1 MLIVWLLYIIQK
13 KRYVKLFQNVSKHY
27 RDIHTNY
34 KHVCQLYLLV
44 LNMQR
49 WKRDEPPIRL
59 SDKQSKLYVV
69 HLKIILNL
77 VSKPQSSPVFFCV
90 CLFPASLKATRAL
103 K

>member
-13 KRYVKLFQNVSKHY
+13 KEKCQIIPNVSKHY
-27 RDIHTNY
+27 RDIHNY

-44 LNMQR
+44 LNMHR
-49 WKRDEPPIRL
+49 WKREKPPIRL
-59 SDKQSKLYVV
+59 SDKQAKLYVV